1 MQENKDYLSNQELEN
16 MIAELE
22 SGSLLQAPD
31 YLEKMI
37 LQKAERIAVRSS
49 VEIVPI
55 RHAIRAKKQ
64 PASKKT
70 SRQGQLLAYSLKIA
84 AAAAAAIA
92 LVIVVP
98 EMQRK
103 TEDSYQQ
110 QEEYMEELQK
120 EQKEQEETWKKNQ
133 ERKSV
138 TRNLNEKTSDFC
150 SKLFEKTN
158 ELLFRREEK

>member
-1 MQENKDYLSNQELEN
+1 MQENKDYLSDQELEK
-16 MIAELE
+16 MMAEIE
-22 SGSLLQAPD
+22 SGPLLQAPD

-70 SRQGQLLAYSLKIA
+70 SRQGQLLVYSLKIV

-92 LVIVVP
+92 LVIMVP
-98 EMQRK
+98 GMQRK
-103 TEDSYQQ
+103 TEDSYRQ
-110 QEEYMEELQK
+110 QEEFMAELQK
-120 EQKEQEETWKKNQ
+120 EQAEQEETWKKNQ
-133 ERKSV
+133 ERISV

>member
-1 MQENKDYLSNQELEN
+1 MQENRDHLSDQELEK
-16 MIAELE
+16 MIMEME
-22 SGSLLQAPD
+22 DSPLLQAPD
-31 YLEKMI
+31 YLENMI

-55 RHAIRAKKQ
+55 RHVMKKGKQ
-64 PASKKT
+64 PSSKQASRP
-70 SRQGQLLAYSLKIA
+70 RQLFAYSLKIV
-84 AAAAAAIA
+84 AAAAAAIT
-92 LVIVVP
+92 LVIMVP
-98 EMQRK
+98 QVQRE

-110 QEEYMEELQK
+110 QEAYVEKLQR

-138 TRNLNEKTSDFC
+138 ARNLNEKTSDFC
-150 SKLFEKTN
+150 STLFEKTN

>member
-1 MQENKDYLSNQELEN
+1 MQENRDYPSDQELEK
-16 MIAELE
+16 MIAEIE
-22 SGSLLQAPD
+22 SGPLLQAPD
-31 YLEKMI
+31 YLEKII

-55 RHAIRAKKQ
+55 RHAMKDRKQ
-64 PASKKT
+64 PASKKS
-70 SRQGQLLAYSLKIA
+70 SRPGQLLAYSLKIV
-84 AAAAAAIA
+84 AAAAAAIT
-92 LVIVVP
+92 LVIMVP

-110 QEEYMEELQK
+110 QEEHLEKL
-120 EQKEQEETWKKNQ
+120 QKEQEETWKKNQ

-138 TRNLNEKTSDFC
+138 TYNLNEKTSDFC
-150 SKLFEKTN
+150 SSLFEKTN